1 MYSSESYNI
10 SFVSLKMASSYH
22 FDGTHI
28 RKIELSLNEKYQ
40 LVLTNPA
47 ICLQYFKLSH
57 YITYYHLIYTFHRV
71 PSFLGMTLYIIQ
83 LCMILKTWHF
93 SQSNRLSRNSGH
105 WKNAMCCKCLKQ
117 FYCALTCS
125 KGHNLTVAK

>member
-47 ICLQYFKLSH
+47 ICLQYLQIITLYYILSFNLHFPQGPKFFGNDVVH
-57 YITYYHLIYTFHRV
+57 YSTLYDIKN
-71 PSFLGMTLYIIQ
+71 MTLFAVQ
-83 LCMILKTWHF
+83 
-93 SQSNRLSRNSGH
+93 
-105 WKNAMCCKCLKQ
+105 
-117 FYCALTCS
+117 
-125 KGHNLTVAK
+125 